1 MQYVEIEPTEAQTKE
16 SCDFFLGKNIGLT
29 ISLLEGTKISIQKII
44 TSLKQYWMMRN
55 LLQI

>member
-29 ISLLEGTKISIQKII
+29 ISLLEGTKISIQKNYHFIE
-44 TSLKQYWMMRN
+44 TVLDDA
-55 LLQI
+55 